1 MALSGF
7 FYWMEKLYFIL
18 IFGIMCFYLILTQI
32 ILSKNILLHINLLLT
47 NERFYSRP
55 TLDK

>member
-1 MALSGF
+1 MALSDF

-32 ILSKNILLHINLLLT
+32 FLSKNILLHINLLLT

-55 TLDK
+55 TLD